1 MKKLLGL
8 ALASV
13 IASAGFAQSLDE
25 YLNVRRA
32 SKITATASAG
42 VLHALVGTKALEVS
56 GTVQGIMSSGELTS
70 ILFKLDEGDTIRV
83 VTRNAPEWL
92 DSSEMSVRLL
102 IKATREKEN
111 SELSAFLLGAVTD
124 AQIAPVEAAERNRK
138 QPAASPKTSSSTTP
152 SGLSG
157 TIGSR
162 GSKLTSRST
171 PAKTPRVVPAAEAVN
186 TYAAFIKNRNK
197 KLTDAQAIEIASGVI
212 GFSIQYGVDARLVM
226 AILIVESGFNPNAT
240 SRSGAMGLGQLMPA
254 TARGLGVSNAYNTT
268 ENLYGTVRTIRG
280 HLERY
285 NKQTGGDAYQAL
297 ILSLAAYNAGSGAVR
312 RHGGVPPYRETQNYV
327 VKVTE
332 TYRMLAGG

>member
-13 IASAGFAQSLDE
+13 IASAGFAQSLDD
-25 YLNVRRA
+25 YLKVRRA
-32 SKITATASAG
+32 SKVTAPASAG
-42 VLHALVGTKALEVS
+42 VLHALVGTKALEIT

-70 ILFKLDEGDTIRV
+70 ILFRLDDGENLSV

-92 DSSEMSVRLL
+92 ESSEMSVRLL

-111 SELSAFLLGAVTD
+111 SELSAFLLGAVTE
-124 AQIAPVEAAERNRK
+124 AQIAQVEAAERNRS
-138 QPAASPKTSSSTTP
+138 QAAAPAPKTSKTP

-171 PAKTPRVVPAAEAVN
+171 PAPAPRVVPAAEAVN

-197 KLTDAQAIEIASGVI
+197 KLTDAQAIEIARGVI

-254 TARGLGVSNAYNTT
+254 TAKGLGVSNPYDTT

-285 NKQTGGDAYQAL
+285 NKQTGGDAYEAL